1 MFNILKARLVQGYR
15 TGKFPHQPP
24 VLPER
29 FLGRPVI
36 DGSKCSAEISS
47 QLSEMCPADAISG
60 SGNDLQLDLGKCI
73 FCGKCQEI
81 SCGGITFSQE
91 HAVAALTRENLICN
105 TANSRNYTPEE
116 QVRCAITRLCGK
128 SLKIREVSA
137 GGCAACELDFNV
149 LNTLAWDMGRFGIQ
163 VVASPR
169 HADCIL
175 VTGPVS
181 ENMALALQKSFDA
194 VPDPAFVIAC
204 GACAI
209 SGGIYAESP
218 ETRGGV
224 CGMFKPDL
232 YIPGC
237 PPHPTMILE
246 GLLRLMGKRFLQ
258 KKA

>member
-60 SGNDLQLDLGKCI
+60 NGNDLQLDLGKCI
-73 FCGKCQEI
+73 FCGKCQEN
-81 SCGGITFSQE
+81 SCGGITFSKE
-91 HAVAALTRENLICN
+91 HAVAALTRENLLCN